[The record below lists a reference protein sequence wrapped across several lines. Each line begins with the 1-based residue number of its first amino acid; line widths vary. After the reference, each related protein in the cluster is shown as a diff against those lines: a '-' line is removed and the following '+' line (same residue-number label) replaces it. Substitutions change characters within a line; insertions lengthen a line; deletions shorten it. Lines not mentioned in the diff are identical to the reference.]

1 MTRKI
6 ELTPGVTVVAIEGED
21 DAICEQCGAKDE
33 LRPYG
38 KRLESGRRLRICYD
52 CAMKD
57 EPTAKQAFKEL
68 FDE

>member
-6 ELTPGVTVVAIEGED
+6 ELAPGVTVVAIEGED
-21 DAICEQCGAKDE
+21 DAICEQCGEKAE

-38 KRLESGRRLRICYD
+38 KRLESGRRLRICYE

-57 EPTAKQAFKEL
+57 KPTTNQAFEEL

>member
-6 ELTPGVTVVAIEGED
+6 ELAPGVMVVAIGGED
-21 DAICEQCGAKDE
+21 DAICEQCGAKSE

-38 KRLESGRRLRICYD
+38 KRLESGRRLSICYD

-57 EPTAKQAFKEL
+57 EPMTAQAFKEL